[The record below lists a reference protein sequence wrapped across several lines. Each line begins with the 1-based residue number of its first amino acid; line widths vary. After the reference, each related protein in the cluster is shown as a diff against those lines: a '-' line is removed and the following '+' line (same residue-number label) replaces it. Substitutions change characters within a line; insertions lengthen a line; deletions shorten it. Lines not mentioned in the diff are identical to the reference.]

1 MRNPLALFVFF
12 RIEPEDGL
20 DARPDDVAGDAVI
33 PCDDPARRAG
43 GFIGQGAEFFIWRFH
58 PAGPPVQGVQFPKIQ
73 VQFLGES
80 FGQGR
85 FS

>member
-43 GFIGQGAEFFIWRFH
+43 GFIGQGAEFFI
-58 PAGPPVQGVQFPKIQ
+58 
-73 VQFLGES
+73 
-80 FGQGR
+80 
-85 FS
+85 